1 VTEKTASVIKEND
14 PLMIKI
20 KEEAPK
26 YIVKATDALINND
39 TIIPGLY
46 GKEVDIS
53 KSYNSMKRI
62 GDYASSLLVYDEV
75 DLKVSLKG
83 KYNKYVVSGN
93 PVKNMISLIFLVDR
107 DDNIDNILNILKE
120 KEIKASFFIDGTW
133 LERNSVELNNIVSAG
148 HTVGNLGYNSDYT
161 SSSFNW
167 MNTIIKKVSKQETG
181 YCYLEERNKDYLDV
195 CSLMKNY
202 TIIPNLVVD
211 NNYLTTI
218 QANVKAGNIIA
229 LSLTSSLEQE
239 LPLVINYLISKGY
252 KLETL
257 GNHLDERLY

>member
-93 PVKNMISLIFLVDR
+93 PVKNMISLIFLVD
-107 DDNIDNILNILKE
+107 
-120 KEIKASFFIDGTW
+120 
-133 LERNSVELNNIVSAG
+133 
-148 HTVGNLGYNSDYT
+148 
-161 SSSFNW
+161 
-167 MNTIIKKVSKQETG
+167 
-181 YCYLEERNKDYLDV
+181 
-195 CSLMKNY
+195 
-202 TIIPNLVVD
+202 
-211 NNYLTTI
+211 
-218 QANVKAGNIIA
+218 
-229 LSLTSSLEQE
+229 
-239 LPLVINYLISKGY
+239 
-252 KLETL
+252 
-257 GNHLDERLY
+257 